1 MNVAAAPLQQE
12 LWHLDRYAGAGPA
25 LHVPVAWQLTGPV
38 DPAALGSAVDAL
50 VARHEA
56 LRASYPARDGVPLLA
71 VAPVSTGQ
79 LTVCDHTD
87 LHDHTDPRDRD
98 GLLREFF
105 DEPFD
110 LSTGPLARARLFR
123 FSDTDSVLAW
133 CFHHI
138 VVDAWSLDLIE
149 SELSDLY
156 RRAVAGGVAQAPPG
170 YRLADVTTAL
180 HEQRYGSAWQED
192 LRYWSDQ
199 LHGVSKVDLP
209 LVERPT
215 PNRFAAVR
223 VRCCLDPALTAQLR
237 AVSHTVGATVFHVLL
252 AGYAGLL
259 ARWTNTA
266 DVVVGVPIAART
278 AEQVADVVMFAANVA
293 PIRIRAGDNPS
304 FLDLVRQVKRAVY
317 AALDHQ
323 SAPLSD
329 VVRHIGS
336 EPGDDVATL
345 AQIAATHRSRST
357 GLAFPGVRVESLPV
371 DRDFSLYRLAMHI
384 EQGPDEIW
392 LELEGRQRSRDD
404 LDRLWQRLDAVLR
417 AVTAD
422 PAARLATWP
431 VILPHECRATPKPAD
446 HWTVE
451 RVPDAFI
458 QAAATFPGHT
468 ALVVGER
475 QVTYWQLLRAA
486 GAVAH
491 ALRTAPG
498 SISNEI
504 VAVCASRGAA
514 TASSLL
520 GIMIAGLT
528 YLPVDPAWPTARMRS
543 ILDDAGVRR
552 VLVTPDTADHPGLDG
567 RELLPAWPD
576 AGRIPQ
582 RARQGSPSAY
592 LLYTSGSTGT
602 PKGVLFGYDALAN
615 LIQQMRGFCDIGPG
629 KKVLASTTTTF
640 DISLVE
646 LLLPLTVGA
655 VCVIADDETAKD
667 PMLLAG
673 LIAEERVDLVEA
685 TPTMWRAL
693 LEHLTVTVPVVVA
706 AGEPMTDTLR
716 EQLLDHSGSC
726 FNGYGPTETNYA
738 TMWQAERD
746 TAVSIGQPINGI
758 DAWVLDRWDQPCAER
773 TIGRLVLSGIG
784 VGDGYLNRPEL
795 TAEKFRDGL
804 PGLTTERAYETGD
817 LASVGP
823 DGLLYLHGRSDDQ
836 IKLRGFRIE
845 LGEVEAVVAAV
856 AGVDAA
862 AVVPYTLGEDQR
874 GLAAFVVADQ
884 DSDVVGPVRDAFAA
898 RLPEYARP
906 QIVRVIDR
914 LPQTSSGKVDRLSLA
929 KTITAP
935 DLVAEGVLAEEV
947 VATSPLQRELAALWR
962 EMLGIESVSVR
973 KTFFDL
979 GGDSIGAA
987 RVVARI
993 RKRIGIRISLQEFLR
1008 DSTIEGVERL
1018 IVSQPDEPGSG
1029 R

>member
-1 MNVAAAPLQQE
+1 VNVAAAPLQQE
-12 LWHLDRYAGAGPA
+12 LWHLDRYAGAA
-25 LHVPVAWQLTGPV
+25 SVLHVPVAWQITGRLDPV
-38 DPAALGSAVDAL
+38 ALGSAVDTL

-71 VAPVSTGQ
+71 VAPVSPGQ
-79 LTVCDHTD
+79 LTVIDRA
-87 LHDHTDPRDRD
+87 DPRDRD
-98 GLLREFF
+98 RLLREFF
-105 DEPFD
+105 SEPFD
-110 LSTGPLARARLFR
+110 LPTGPLARARLFR
-123 FSDTDSVLAW
+123 FSETDNVLAW

-149 SELSDLY
+149 SELSELY
-156 RRAVAGGVAQAPPG
+156 RQAVAGSVAQVSPG
-170 YRLADVTTAL
+170 YRLADVTSAL
-180 HEQRYGSAWQED
+180 HEHRYGTAWQED

-199 LHGVSKVDLP
+199 LHGVSGVDLP

-215 PNRFAAVR
+215 PNRFAAAR
-223 VRCCLDPALTAQLR
+223 LRRCLDPALTARLR
-237 AVSHTVGATVFHVLL
+237 EVSHSAGATAFHVLL

-266 DVVVGVPIAART
+266 DVVIGVPIAAR
-278 AEQVADVVMFAANVA
+278 AREQVADVVMFAANVA

-304 FLDLVRQVKRAVY
+304 FLDLVRQVKQAVY

-329 VVRHIGS
+329 VVRHIGA

-345 AQIAATHRSRST
+345 AQIAATHRSRSR
-357 GLAFPGVRVESLPV
+357 GLTFPGLRVESLPV
-371 DRDFSLYRLAMHI
+371 DRDFSLYRLAMHV

-392 LELEGRQRSRDD
+392 LELEGRQRSRDE

-422 PAARLATWP
+422 PAARIATWP
-431 VILPHECRATPKPAD
+431 VTLPHERGATPDPAR
-446 HWTVE
+446 HQTVE

-458 QAAATFPGHT
+458 RAATTFPGHT

-475 QVTYWQLLRAA
+475 RVTYWQLMRAV

-498 SISNEI
+498 STSNEI

-520 GIMIAGLT
+520 GILIAGLT

-552 VLVTPDTADHPGLDG
+552 VLVTSDTADHPGLEG

-576 AGRIPQ
+576 AGRVLR
-582 RARQGSPSAY
+582 RAHQSTPSAY

-602 PKGVLFGYDALAN
+602 PKGVLFGYEALAN
-615 LIQQMRGFCDIGPG
+615 LIEQMRGYCDIGPG
-629 KKVLASTTTTF
+629 GKVLASTTTTF

-667 PMLLAG
+667 PTLLAR
-673 LIAEERVDLVEA
+673 LVADERVDLVEA

-693 LEHLTVTVPVVVA
+693 LENLTVTIPVVIT
-706 AGEPMTDTLR
+706 AGEPMSDTLR
-716 EQLLDHSGSC
+716 EQLLDRSGRC

-746 TAVSIGQPINGI
+746 TPVSIGRSINGI

-773 TIGRLVLSGIG
+773 TVGRLVLSGVG

-795 TAEKFRDGL
+795 TAERFRDGL
-804 PGLTTERAYETGD
+804 PGLTTRRAYETGD

-845 LGEVEAVVAAV
+845 LGEVEAVVTAV

-874 GLAAFVVADQ
+874 GLAAFVVAER
-884 DSDVVGPVRDAFAA
+884 DSDIVGRVRDAFATQ
-898 RLPEYARP
+898 LPEYARP
-906 QIVRVIDR
+906 QIVRIIDR
-914 LPQTSSGKVDRLSLA
+914 LPQTSSGKIDRLSLA
-929 KTITAP
+929 KTIAAP
-935 DLVAEGVLAEEV
+935 DMLAEDLLTEDV
-947 VATSPLQRELAALWR
+947 VAASSPLQRELATLWR

-993 RKRIGIRISLQEFLR
+993 KKRVGIRISLQEFLR

-1018 IVSQPDEPGSG
+1018 LVLRSDEAGSG